1 MIIIIFILILFIGI
15 VVGIIMASDEIE
27 KLLSEVNYYKELAN
41 NEIQKNV
48 RIDSV
53 IRKARNKLLYRQT
66 ELRNTP
72 KEKQQNKALDYI
84 GVNAN
89 VKLITKL
96 EEAIRNEM

>member
-15 VVGIIMASDEIE
+15 VVGINMTSDEIE
-27 KLLSEVNYYKELAN
+27 KLLNKVNYYKELAN
-41 NEIQKNV
+41 NEIQKKA
-48 RIDSV
+48 RIDAI
-53 IRKARNKLLYRQT
+53 IRKTRNDLLDKQT

>member
-1 MIIIIFILILFIGI
+1 MIILILFILLIGVAI
-15 VVGIIMASDEIE
+15 GLNLSSSEI
-27 KLLSEVNYYKELAN
+27 KNLLNEVDFYKSQTK
-41 NEIQKNV
+41 NEIQRNA
-48 RIDSV
+48 RIDSI
-53 IRKARNKLLYRQT
+53 IRNTRNDLLYKQT